1 MPNNSPANPWDQYLV
16 ADKPSIPY
24 EWSKYEDN
32 TPSEQQQSQQAP
44 QGFWSKL
51 PANMKAG
58 LAGLGRNVSEMALSG
73 VKGIEGLGQV
83 GQQAMEQL
91 PGPHPTMAS
100 NQPYSQQGQQALNQL
115 IPMDYSTQYGPKNP
129 TMMDSMIQGGITH
142 APELAVAARLARAGL
157 KALPHFTQRGAAKN
171 LNLARNQFENRLP
184 AVQQDQSLQD
194 MIDASV
200 PYLDKTKATQ
210 RMIQE
215 ARGGQFEP
223 MFSTASQL
231 GSESRALQ
239 KSPLASERRIFR
251 EPQEARQDI
260 LGRLE
265 QHARFHGE
273 DEAADLLNAG
283 LNDYR
288 RYVKFK
294 EKVVPVLK
302 KIGVPTTVLAAVTA
316 GYRGGKKLIND

>member
-1 MPNNSPANPWDQYLV
+1 
-16 ADKPSIPY
+16 
-24 EWSKYEDN
+24 
-32 TPSEQQQSQQAP
+32 
-44 QGFWSKL
+44 
-51 PANMKAG
+51 
-58 LAGLGRNVSEMALSG
+58 
-73 VKGIEGLGQV
+73 
-83 GQQAMEQL
+83 
-91 PGPHPTMAS
+91 
-100 NQPYSQQGQQALNQL
+100 
-115 IPMDYSTQYGPKNP
+115 
-129 TMMDSMIQGGITH
+129 
-142 APELAVAARLARAGL
+142 
-157 KALPHFTQRGAAKN
+157 
-171 LNLARNQFENRLP
+171 
-184 AVQQDQSLQD
+184 
-194 MIDASV
+194 
-200 PYLDKTKATQ
+200 
-210 RMIQE
+210 MIQE